1 MIYVT
6 SYWQLETDFPLLT
19 PDWLISILG
28 PADQLS
34 WPGLG
39 SRDRRLRI
47 ECDDIQYPS
56 TGYIVPTTEHVEML
70 INFLRKWNGEGDLMI
85 HCKAGTSRS
94 PAAALIA
101 LAMLNPEEEKEAALL
116 LRREAPQARPSEV
129 FLRHAD
135 KILGTGNALELAAR
149 AMPMLDRIA
158 ETDLIVLPTTI
169 PQNIG

>member
-6 SYWQLETDFPLLT
+6 SYWQLEADFSLLQ

-28 PADQLS
+28 PADQLP
-34 WPGLG
+34 WPELG
-39 SRDRRLRI
+39 SPHRRLRI

-56 TGYIVPTTEHVEML
+56 SGYIAPTADHVEAL
-70 INFLRKWNGEGDLMI
+70 IDFLRQWNGQGDLII

-101 LAMLNPEEEKEAALL
+101 LAMLNPEREQDCALM
-116 LRREAPQARPSEV
+116 LRREGPQARPSEV

-135 KILGTGNALELAAR
+135 KTLETGDALEVAGR
-149 AMPMLDRIA
+149 TMPMPDRVA
-158 ETDLIVLPTTI
+158 EIDLIVLPEFL
-169 PQNIG
+169 GSED